1 MSFGLEIQI
10 IAIITSVA
18 CSILGVFLMLRGMT
32 MIIDSITHT
41 ILLGIVIAFLITND
55 LKSPLLLVFATIT
68 GVFTVW
74 LTELLVSSKIVTKD
88 SSISI
93 IFPLLFSI
101 AIILISKFARNTHLC
116 VDTVL
121 LGEIAYAPFDRLVI
135 MGVSIGAKSI
145 YLSGALLILN
155 LAFVG
160 FFYKELKLV
169 TFDSALA
176 LSLGFSPVF
185 FHYALMTMVSAT
197 TVVAFEIVGSILVI
211 AFMVGPPITAYLLT
225 DDLKK
230 IFFLSAFFGVL
241 SSVVGYQIARFFDI
255 SIAGTIASVIGAI
268 FGIIFVFSPKKG
280 LISLE
285 ISKKKQKLKFE
296 YITLLIHIYKHQ
308 NTEKEIYANGI
319 NSIGNHLSWEQKKL
333 EKLLDILMNEEK
345 VILCDGVF
353 KLTLN
358 GANFTEEYV
367 SDLLKLN

>member
-121 LGEIAYAPFDRLVI
+121 LGEIASRR
-135 MGVSIGAKSI
+135 S
-145 YLSGALLILN
+145 
-155 LAFVG
+155 
-160 FFYKELKLV
+160 
-169 TFDSALA
+169 T
-176 LSLGFSPVF
+176 
-185 FHYALMTMVSAT
+185 
-197 TVVAFEIVGSILVI
+197 
-211 AFMVGPPITAYLLT
+211 
-225 DDLKK
+225 
-230 IFFLSAFFGVL
+230 
-241 SSVVGYQIARFFDI
+241 
-255 SIAGTIASVIGAI
+255 
-268 FGIIFVFSPKKG
+268 
-280 LISLE
+280 
-285 ISKKKQKLKFE
+285 
-296 YITLLIHIYKHQ
+296 
-308 NTEKEIYANGI
+308 
-319 NSIGNHLSWEQKKL
+319 
-333 EKLLDILMNEEK
+333 
-345 VILCDGVF
+345 
-353 KLTLN
+353 
-358 GANFTEEYV
+358 
-367 SDLLKLN
+367 